1 MLVFSTGTGTPSR
14 TGTGTG
20 SCTVVTCTRT
30 GTGTGTGIG
39 TGTSTGS
46 TGDGG
51 GWGGVWGVPSFAGP
65 YLNFITELIPLLIY
79 ILLWHCSVLLSK
91 SSFTHGIEHCPQ
103 LLIISRFVGRRQL
116 STAAERFTSI
126 SENVAPCS

>member
-1 MLVFSTGTGTPSR
+1 MVLVFNTGTGTPSG

-20 SCTVVTCTRT
+20 SCTRT

-51 GWGGVWGVPSFAGP
+51 GWGGVWAVPSLAGP

-79 ILLWHCSVLLSK
+79 IYICVNC
-91 SSFTHGIEHCPQ
+91 IP
-103 LLIISRFVGRRQL
+103 
-116 STAAERFTSI
+116 A
-126 SENVAPCS
+126 

>member
-1 MLVFSTGTGTPSR
+1 MVLVFSTGTGTPSG

-20 SCTVVTCTRT
+20 SCTRT

-39 TGTSTGS
+39 TGSSTGS

-51 GWGGVWGVPSFAGP
+51 GWGGVWGVPSLAGP

-79 ILLWHCSVLLSK
+79 IYISTKLSVHFPSNCFPTFLLNVPPNVPHNLPNKFLSN
-91 SSFTHGIEHCPQ
+91 F
-103 LLIISRFVGRRQL
+103 
-116 STAAERFTSI
+116 
-126 SENVAPCS
+126 